1 MVTQHAQPGPR
12 FPFDQVVVAEGSE
25 QRTLSP
31 GEFFSLPLAQ
41 RIQYV
46 VQQRASFYA
55 AGRQIDSK
63 EALGQMRRLRAQLH

>member
-1 MVTQHAQPGPR
+1 MVTEHAQPGPR
-12 FPFDQVVVAEGSE
+12 FPFDQVVVSEGAE

-31 GEFFSLPLAQ
+31 GEFLSLPLAQ

-55 AGRQIDSK
+55 ADKQLDPK
-63 EALGQMRRLRAQLH
+63 EALGQMRRIRAQLH